1 MAQIKSFIR
10 WAGGKS
16 WLVPYVKEL
25 IDGLDFNNYYEP
37 FMGGAS
43 IFFAIDT
50 PNNSYL
56 SDLNEDLV
64 NAFAS
69 IKEDHNEV
77 IAHLKKFE
85 NDEESFYEIRKSE
98 PREKF
103 ERAARFIY
111 LNFNAYNGLY
121 RVNKKGKFNVP
132 YGRRNASYNFERLAE
147 VKEKLIGAEITCQDF
162 EALKHKIQK
171 GDLIFLDPP
180 YTVSKDDNCF
190 IGYNST
196 LFSLTDQHRLG
207 DFLDVIKDKG
217 AYFIMT
223 NAAHDTILKIFKER
237 GRMIP
242 RMRNSVIGG
251 KNSYRGKV
259 EEYIFT
265 NIPERGSDDDKNNM
279 G

>member
-1 MAQIKSFIR
+1 MAEIKSFIR

-16 WLVPYVKEL
+16 WLVPYIKEL
-25 IDGLDFNNYYEP
+25 IDGLEFNNYYEP
-37 FMGGAS
+37 FLGGAS

-50 PNNSYL
+50 PKKSYL
-56 SDLNEDLV
+56 SDINEDLV

-69 IKEDHNEV
+69 IKEDHNKV
-77 IAHLKKFE
+77 IDHLKKFKS
-85 NDEESFYEIRKSE
+85 DEESYYQIRKSE
-98 PREKF
+98 PLEKY

-111 LNFNAYNGLY
+111 LNFYAYNGLY
-121 RVNKKGKFNVP
+121 RVNRDGKFNVP
-132 YGRRNASYNFERLAE
+132 YGRRNASYNYERLE
-147 VKEKLIGAEITCQDF
+147 VIRSKLIGAEIICQDF
-162 EALKHKIQK
+162 EVSKYKIQK
-171 GDLIFLDPP
+171 GDLVFLDPP
-180 YTVSKDDNCF
+180 YTVSKDNNCF

-196 LFSLTDQHRLG
+196 LFSLKDQYRLG
-207 DFLDVIKDKG
+207 DFLDDIERKG

-223 NAAHDTILKIFKER
+223 NAAHNTILEIFKER

-242 RMRNSVIGG
+242 RMRNSLIGG

-265 NIPERGSDDDKNNM
+265 NIPERSSDDDKYNM